1 MTKRVDEKT
10 LQFVRDHAGDD
21 VRQLALM
28 GSKHPEVDMP
38 WALDQIRGRQV
49 AAAKL
54 PLLARIEGI
63 HYPVHLSMEQCSSQ
77 TAAHYKLRVARR
89 LIAEGDRASMTDLT
103 GGFGIDFLALS
114 TTFRSATYVER
125 NEELC
130 ALMRHNLSVLGR
142 TATVMCTEAEQALD
156 AIAPQTLIYIDPARR
171 DAAGGRTY
179 AIADCTPDVLGLAPT
194 LCAKG
199 RWVMVKLSPM
209 LDWHEAVRALGCV
222 SEVHIVS
229 VGGECKELL
238 LVCSAESKGVPTVYC
253 VNDRQVC
260 VFTPDDSQP
269 RYLDTPAGEG
279 MYLYEPNASVMK
291 SGLMAQVCQRYQTR
305 MIAPNSNLFI
315 GSEAI
320 GRFPGRGFRITATTT
335 LNRKQ
340 LRRALDGIDRA
351 NITVRNMPLSAVQL
365 RQRLRL
371 KDGGTTYIF
380 GTTQRDGSHILLV
393 CEKI

>member
-10 LQFVRDHAGDD
+10 LQFVRDHAGDN

-38 WALDQIRGRQV
+38 WALNQIRGRQV

-89 LIAEGDRASMTDLT
+89 LIAKGDRASMTDLT

-114 TTFRSATYVER
+114 TTFRNATYVER

-130 ALMRHNLSVLGR
+130 ELMRHNLSVLGR

-171 DAAGGRTY
+171 DAAGDRTY

-238 LVCSAESKGVPTVYC
+238 LVCSAERKGMPTVYC
-253 VNDRQVC
+253 VNDLQVC

-279 MYLYEPNASVMK
+279 MFLYEPNASVMK

-320 GRFPGRGFRITATTT
+320 ARFPGRGFRITATTT

-380 GTTQRDGSHILLV
+380 GTTQHDGSHILLV

>member
-1 MTKRVDEKT
+1 
-10 LQFVRDHAGDD
+10 
-21 VRQLALM
+21 
-28 GSKHPEVDMP
+28 
-38 WALDQIRGRQV
+38 
-49 AAAKL
+49 
-54 PLLARIEGI
+54 
-63 HYPVHLSMEQCSSQ
+63 
-77 TAAHYKLRVARR
+77 
-89 LIAEGDRASMTDLT
+89 
-103 GGFGIDFLALS
+103 
-114 TTFRSATYVER
+114 
-125 NEELC
+125 
-130 ALMRHNLSVLGR
+130 
-142 TATVMCTEAEQALD
+142 
-156 AIAPQTLIYIDPARR
+156 
-171 DAAGGRTY
+171 
-179 AIADCTPDVLGLAPT
+179 
-194 LCAKG
+194 
-199 RWVMVKLSPM
+199 MVKLSPM

-238 LVCSAESKGVPTVYC
+238 LVCSAERKGVPTVYC

-320 GRFPGRGFRITATTT
+320 ARFPGRGFRITATTT

-380 GTTQRDGSHILLV
+380 GTTQHDGSHILLV

>member
-28 GSKHPEVDMP
+28 GNKHPEVDMP

-89 LIAEGDRASMTDLT
+89 LIAEGDRTSMTDLT

-130 ALMRHNLSVLGR
+130 ELMRHNLSVLGR

-229 VGGECKELL
+229 VGG
-238 LVCSAESKGVPTVYC
+238 SYA
-253 VNDRQVC
+253 
-260 VFTPDDSQP
+260 
-269 RYLDTPAGEG
+269 
-279 MYLYEPNASVMK
+279 
-291 SGLMAQVCQRYQTR
+291 
-305 MIAPNSNLFI
+305 
-315 GSEAI
+315 
-320 GRFPGRGFRITATTT
+320 
-335 LNRKQ
+335 
-340 LRRALDGIDRA
+340 
-351 NITVRNMPLSAVQL
+351 
-365 RQRLRL
+365 RQRARACPPC
-371 KDGGTTYIF
+371 TA
-380 GTTQRDGSHILLV
+380 
-393 CEKI
+393 

>member
-1 MTKRVDEKT
+1 M
-10 LQFVRDHAGDD
+10 
-21 VRQLALM
+21 
-28 GSKHPEVDMP
+28 
-38 WALDQIRGRQV
+38 
-49 AAAKL
+49 
-54 PLLARIEGI
+54 
-63 HYPVHLSMEQCSSQ
+63 
-77 TAAHYKLRVARR
+77 
-89 LIAEGDRASMTDLT
+89 
-103 GGFGIDFLALS
+103 
-114 TTFRSATYVER
+114 
-125 NEELC
+125 
-130 ALMRHNLSVLGR
+130 
-142 TATVMCTEAEQALD
+142 
-156 AIAPQTLIYIDPARR
+156 
-171 DAAGGRTY
+171 
-179 AIADCTPDVLGLAPT
+179 
-194 LCAKG
+194 
-199 RWVMVKLSPM
+199 
-209 LDWHEAVRALGCV
+209 
-222 SEVHIVS
+222 
-229 VGGECKELL
+229 
-238 LVCSAESKGVPTVYC
+238 PTVYC

-320 GRFPGRGFRITATTT
+320 AHFSGRGFRITATTT

-380 GTTQRDGSHILLV
+380 GTTQRDTQYLTKKGAVVDAPLIQVDRKDRGSPR
-393 CEKI
+393 K

>member
-89 LIAEGDRASMTDLT
+89 LIAEADRASMTDLT

-130 ALMRHNLSVLGR
+130 ELMRHNLSVLGR

-179 AIADCTPDVLGLAPT
+179 AIADCTPDVLGLAHT

-209 LDWHEAVRALGCV
+209 LDWH
-222 SEVHIVS
+222 
-229 VGGECKELL
+229 
-238 LVCSAESKGVPTVYC
+238 
-253 VNDRQVC
+253 
-260 VFTPDDSQP
+260 
-269 RYLDTPAGEG
+269 
-279 MYLYEPNASVMK
+279 
-291 SGLMAQVCQRYQTR
+291 
-305 MIAPNSNLFI
+305 
-315 GSEAI
+315 
-320 GRFPGRGFRITATTT
+320 
-335 LNRKQ
+335 
-340 LRRALDGIDRA
+340 
-351 NITVRNMPLSAVQL
+351 
-365 RQRLRL
+365 
-371 KDGGTTYIF
+371 
-380 GTTQRDGSHILLV
+380 
-393 CEKI
+393 